1 MKYLLKLN
9 EYIQSTLV
17 KPKMDKVLS
26 TPMSAEMFLKKI
38 ANRYNDLISK
48 KTSESLDDNLGIE
61 DDFLRNLRRQFEPE
75 NLEGAMQDNTEILA
89 LLSSIRETESEMS
102 EQDKTDKAMEI
113 VKDIFK
119 GKGFDIT
126 KLEFK
131 LDILNDQD
139 LMDAKSDI
147 IGISPEE
154 FKEVKREVTRD
165 KPKLKKEIDIRAIQN
180 ALTQGFASSI
190 KDDFIMGDTEI
201 EGISFRDYYSLMD
214 KTFNLYS
221 KIPKEYMHQ
230 VLTESPALGRVELK
244 WDEDKKKYVIEAK
257 GYTILILVHE
267 MVKGILE
274 LISLHRDPELD
285 IEDEEKMMSLS
296 GTQYMERD
304 GLQYGP
310 GMVNSFKEFFNQV
323 EDNLIEQREIRE
335 KNPAMILNIL
345 SRFYQMEDNLFL
357 RACKAIF
364 SDTPDK
370 PYELFEE
377 FYLDGMSGRGFDRG
391 NEPGDD
397 DDPSGLDDDMLKD
410 LLGGAGINLNLDPYN
425 ESNKYTLNFE
435 LYNLLEGK
443 KEVALK
449 WIQDGANAEEVVRLI
464 DIFSRFTSNWKKNK
478 PLQKAISNV
487 QGTPGDWKIED
498 KINIEKYLNNY
509 PAFKRI
515 VRRMESSFDLPKVS
529 TIKPGEINM
538 ALIPIKD
545 ALGVDDDPGFYS
557 KATEEAVKKF
567 QREFSEE
574 QIVPGEVNYK
584 EVLKKVKASGTKELN
599 TVEKMFLAKSAKFI
613 TTVERLIRR
622 KTGDVNNR
630 IEDLAA
636 LGNRIDNADDNE
648 RNQLESEYAKLSE
661 DISRIE
667 DGISSV
673 SQELE
678 DVRSIFSGGIEKQS
692 GILDIPTLTALQHK
706 FSDRDLDLSSIYSKG
721 TLSPDKG
728 SVVYETTSTKVWRIT
743 DHNFCVK
750 ATEGFYNLMRSAG
763 ISDNM
768 KDTYGWCISWNDPG
782 QYKSHRHN
790 QRRQEQTIY
799 FIENKK
805 RANYEAD
812 MIKKFLDS
820 GGNFSGRR
828 EYLVWR
834 NNLFPNLA
842 LSEDQL
848 RDKASASS
856 HKINFW
862 DAFHVSV
869 VFVNNKKNPNNPDD
883 EYSYW
888 CVDANNSTEWGNN
901 EGRNAN
907 ALTFEQIAS
916 AVWPSQPGG
925 LPVAR
930 NASGANVIRVPKD
943 VIDQDWYKIPDQS
956 EIEKMKAVIV
966 PKPLSYPEKELGSG
980 SGTGVNDVRIGVQ
993 SFKDLSY
1000 QEKGEWVAN
1009 NALGQRQTVLLVDRN
1024 KTDKLIRQEIWKELP
1039 DQLKADYLVATKA
1052 PYLPKEYMDEIKDNA
1067 RLVKLYK
1074 NLLQS
1079 RLSTD
1084 NNRENM
1090 LYNMDIERAMTD
1102 SNPLTKIISQRLT
1115 PDELKLISD
1124 ERTIEMKKDLVEKK
1138 KSLMD
1143 LERKGY
1149 SAKNARRKKS
1159 IKDQIT
1165 KLERVLGSESLAL
1178 KYSNTIKKIKNQ
1190 EYSNLLNRKM
1200 IDENSGKLKYD
1211 ELIRSGIQAR
1221 LADLAMSGQDKMSIG
1236 EKKIFA
1242 DSMASLEGINS
1253 LNIDHSEVPHL
1264 DKIILGDGKS
1274 FTDYY
1279 KKYLENIKTEKNP
1292 NRRRQW
1298 ELRKNYFNH
1307 IAERYLSSLL
1317 LGGEDVDQLVTNG
1330 GSINRNFNSG
1340 RHANQIKEVTSYI
1353 MKMNPKFQSWI
1364 DFIARNMWYH
1374 YGLNSIKTTDSPTSE
1389 RNFKNSITKPI
1400 NDLIDKFPFLE
1411 RRGSP
1416 VKKIKTVD
1424 RGVQMGNTGN
1434 VLRTRNTEELG

>member
-9 EYIQSTLV
+9 EYIQSSVV
-17 KPKMDKVLS
+17 KPKMDRVLS

-38 ANRYNDLISK
+38 ANRFNDLISK
-48 KTSESLDDNLGIE
+48 QTSESLEDNPGME
-61 DDFLRNLRRQFEPE
+61 DDFLRKLRGQFEPE
-75 NLEGAMQDNTEILA
+75 NLEGAMQDNTAILA
-89 LLSSIRETESEMS
+89 LLASIRETESEMS
-102 EQDKTDKAMEI
+102 EQDKKDKAMEI
-113 VKDIFK
+113 VEDIFK
-119 GKGFDIT
+119 GKGFDLR

-154 FKEVKREVTRD
+154 FKEVKREITRD

-190 KDDFIMGDTEI
+190 KDDFVMGDTEV
-201 EGISFRDYYSLMD
+201 EGVSFGDYYSLMD
-214 KTFNLYS
+214 KTFKLYS

-230 VLTESPALGRVELK
+230 VMTESPALGRVELK

-285 IEDEEKMMSLS
+285 AEDEEKMMSLS

-335 KNPAMILNIL
+335 KNPAMILNVL
-345 SRFYQMEDNLFL
+345 SRFYQMEDDLFL

-377 FYLDGMSGRGFDRG
+377 FYLDGMSGRGFDRR

-397 DDPSGLDDDMLKD
+397 DDPSGLDDDVLRD

-425 ESNKYTLNFE
+425 ESNKYTLNFD
-435 LYNLLEGK
+435 LYSLLEGK
-443 KEVALK
+443 REVALK
-449 WIQDGANAEEVVRLI
+449 WIQDGANTEKVVRAI
-464 DIFSRFTSNWKKNK
+464 DIFSRFTSNWKNNK
-478 PLQKAISNV
+478 SLQKVISDV
-487 QGTPGDWKIED
+487 PGLPDDWKIED
-498 KINIEKYLNNY
+498 KVNIEKYINNY
-509 PAFKRI
+509 PAFKKI
-515 VRRMESSFDLPKVS
+515 VKRMESYFDLPKVS

-545 ALGVDDDPGFYS
+545 ALDVDDDPGFYS

-574 QIVPGEVNYK
+574 QIVPDEVDYR
-584 EVLKKVKASGTKELN
+584 EVLKKVKEGGTKLLS

-613 TTVERLIRR
+613 TSVERLIRR

-630 IEDLAA
+630 IQDLVA
-636 LGNRIDNADDNE
+636 LRSRIDTAEDDE
-648 RNQLESEYAKLSE
+648 RNRLESEYTKLSK

-667 DGISSV
+667 DTISSV
-673 SQELE
+673 SQELKG
-678 DVRSIFSGGIEKQS
+678 VKSIFSGGIEKQS
-692 GILDIPTLTALQHK
+692 GVIDIPTITALQHK
-706 FSDRDLDLSSIYSKG
+706 YRDLDLSSIYSNG
-721 TLSPDKG
+721 TLAPNKG
-728 SVVYETTSTKVWRIT
+728 KVVYETDSIKVWRIT
-743 DHNFCVK
+743 DHGFCMQ
-750 ATEGFYNLMRSAG
+750 ATDGFYQLMKNSG
-763 ISDNM
+763 IGQDM
-768 KDTYGWCISWNDPG
+768 KETYGWCISWKDPG

-790 QRRQEQTIY
+790 QSRYEQTIY
-799 FIENKK
+799 FIENTK

-812 MIKKFLDS
+812 MIKEFLDS
-820 GGNFSGRR
+820 GGSFSNRA

-834 NNLFPNLA
+834 NNRLQGANLE
-842 LSEDQL
+842 EDQL
-848 RDKASASS
+848 REKSNASS
-856 HKINFW
+856 HRINFW
-862 DAFHVSV
+862 DAYHVSV
-869 VFVNNKKNPNNPDD
+869 VFVNNKANPNDPDE

-888 CVDANNSTEWGNN
+888 CVDANNSVEWGNN
-901 EGRNAN
+901 ESTSRN

-916 AVWPSQPGG
+916 AIWPSQPGG

-943 VIDQDWYKIPDQS
+943 VIDQDWYKIPNQS
-956 EIEKMKAVIV
+956 EIEAMKAAIV
-966 PKPLSYPEKELGSG
+966 PTPLSKSEKAMGGNSIRG
-980 SGTGVNDVRIGVQ
+980 ATNDPRIDVN

-1000 QEKGEWVAN
+1000 REKGEWIAN
-1009 NALGQRQTVLLVDRN
+1009 NALGERQTALLNDRSN
-1024 KTDKLIRQEIWKELP
+1024 MDKLIRKDIWKELP
-1039 DQLKADYLVATKA
+1039 DKLKGEYLMATKA
-1052 PYLPKEYMDEIKDNA
+1052 PHLPKEYMDEIKNNA
-1067 RLVKLYK
+1067 RLIKLYK
-1074 NLLQS
+1074 SLLQS
-1079 RLSTD
+1079 RLLTD

-1090 LYNMDIERAMTD
+1090 LHNMDIEVVLN
-1102 SNPLTKIISQRLT
+1102 SPNPLTKIISQRLT

-1124 ERTIEMKKDLVEKK
+1124 EKTVEMKKDLVEMKK
-1138 KSLMD
+1138 ELIE
-1143 LERKGY
+1143 LEKKEY

-1165 KLERVLGSESLAL
+1165 KLERIIGSDSLAL
-1178 KYSNTIKKIKNQ
+1178 KYRDTIKKIKDRD
-1190 EYSNLLNRKM
+1190 YSDLLNRKM
-1200 IDENSGKLKYD
+1200 IDEKSGKLKYD
-1211 ELIRSGIQAR
+1211 ELIRSLIQAG
-1221 LADLAMSGQDKMSIG
+1221 LADSAISGQDKMSIG

-1242 DSMASLEGINS
+1242 DSIASIDGIDS
-1253 LNIDHSEVPHL
+1253 LNIDHSEVPYL
-1264 DKIILGDGKS
+1264 DEIILGDGKS
-1274 FTDYY
+1274 FTEYY
-1279 KKYLENIKTEKNP
+1279 KKYLENMKTEENP
-1292 NRRRQW
+1292 TKRRQW

-1317 LGGEDVDQLVTNG
+1317 LGGEDVDQLVKNNG
-1330 GSINRNFNSG
+1330 TINRNFNSE
-1340 RHANQIKEVTSYI
+1340 RHVNQIKEVVSYI
-1353 MKMNPKFQSWI
+1353 MKMNPEFKNWI

-1374 YGLNSIKTTDSPTSE
+1374 YGLNSIKTTDSPTNE
-1389 RNFKNSITKPI
+1389 RNFINSITKPI

-1416 VKKIKTVD
+1416 VKKIRTVNRD
-1424 RGVQMGNTGN
+1424 IEKGSTGN
-1434 VLRTRNTEELG
+1434 IIRTRHTEDLG